1 MSEIQIGE
9 AWRKLSEEEKHSW
22 HVKAG
27 RAQQQREVWAQKLLS
42 EPDDQG
48 ECPAVDTSECL
59 SRGQKKRLQ
68 GSRLNRTLQQV
79 ANHSAWKSGLGL
91 SDHVSPLKPEFVLD
105 AQEAEIDDKIRVM
118 NFNPLA
124 VPNPAKTPVYKK
136 PCALLYGG
144 LCHRAPHFRYVGQMV
159 GQLHEHLQLFKMDT
173 AEQVVLFNFRPSIEL
188 SADDVSVP
196 LSSTWGLL
204 GIVAKKPIGH
214 VFLQFVPFAHERL
227 HVMVRDGM
235 PRITTSHLMFNQ
247 MCAEAGNAGWEA
259 SKLRVCAAWL

>member
-1 MSEIQIGE
+1 MSERQIGE

-27 RAQQQREVWAQKLLS
+27 KVQQQREVWGKKLLS
-42 EPDDQG
+42 ERDEQG
-48 ECPAVDTSECL
+48 ECPDVDTSECL

-68 GSRLNRTLQQV
+68 GSRLNLTLQQV

-91 SDHVSPLKPEFVLD
+91 SDHVSPLKPDFVLD
-105 AQEAEIDDKIRVM
+105 APEAEIDDKIRVM

-124 VPNPAKTPVYKK
+124 VPKPKITPVFKK

-144 LCHRAPHFRYVGQMV
+144 LCHRAPHFQCVGRMV
-159 GQLHEHLQLFKMDT
+159 GQLHEHLQLLKMDT
-173 AEQVVLFNFRPSIEL
+173 AEQVVLFNFCPSIH
-188 SADDVSVP
+188 ADDSNAA

-204 GIVAKKPIGH
+204 GIIGKKPISH

-227 HVMVRDGM
+227 QVMVRDGK
-235 PRITTSHLMFNQ
+235 PSITTSHLIFNR
-247 MCAEAGNAGWEA
+247 MCAEAATAGWEP
-259 SKLRVCAAWL
+259 SKLRVCASWLRR